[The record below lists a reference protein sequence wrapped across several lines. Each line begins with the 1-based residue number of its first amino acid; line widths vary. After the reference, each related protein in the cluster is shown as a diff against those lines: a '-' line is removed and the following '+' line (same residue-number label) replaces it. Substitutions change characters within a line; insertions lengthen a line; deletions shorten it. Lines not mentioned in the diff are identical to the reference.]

1 MNKINFSWTNR
12 IGIGVMTGTSCDGI
26 DLSAVQ
32 FSDKN
37 HNEFNVIISKS
48 YKYPHEIKEY
58 VKKVAYEK
66 VSVSELSQL
75 NYYIAEI
82 YSDAIIN
89 FINERLNIQP
99 DFVAVHG
106 QTIWHNPQ
114 KEEFIGKMVSSSY
127 QAINISALSK
137 KIGLPV
143 VGDFRAGD
151 LALGGQGAPLVP
163 IFDYYTFKSDE
174 KSRACVNIGGIANIT
189 FLPKKCS
196 INDVVAFDCGPGN
209 ALIDAYTMEYY
220 NQIYDENGKLAES
233 GLFNKELFY
242 NLIENDEFQKLNP
255 PKSTGKEYYNLK
267 FIKEALNL
275 IPHEVSHSDVL
286 NTLTHYTAYT
296 IANCIKKYLNSGSE
310 VILSGGGVRN
320 NFLIHCLDNYLR
332 GFTINS
338 TEQYE
343 IDPDFKEAIA
353 FAFLG
358 NLFLSNEN
366 GNIPSATGAA
376 KETILG
382 TLAL

>member
-1 MNKINFSWTNR
+1 MKKINFEWTNK

-32 FSDKN
+32 FTDKG
-37 HNEFNVIISKS
+37 HNEFNVIVSM
-48 YKYPHEIKEY
+48 YYNYPPELKEY
-58 VKKVAYEK
+58 VKKISTEK
-66 VSVSELSQL
+66 ISVKELSQF

-82 YSDAIIN
+82 YSNAISN
-89 FINERLNIQP
+89 FINEHLNIQP

-114 KEEFIGKMVSSSY
+114 PDEFMGKLLASTY
-127 QAINISALSK
+127 QAMNISALSK
-137 KIGLPV
+137 KIGIPV

-151 LALGGQGAPLVP
+151 IALGGQGAPLVP
-163 IFDYYTFKSDE
+163 IFDYYTFKSND
-174 KSRACVNIGGIANIT
+174 KSRACVNIGGIANVT

-209 ALIDAYTMEYY
+209 ALMDAYTMEKF
-220 NQIYDENGKLAES
+220 NRTYDQNGKLAEN

-242 NLIENDEFQKLNP
+242 NLIENDEFLKLEP
-255 PKSTGKEYYNLK
+255 PKSTGKEYYNFK
-267 FIKEALNL
+267 FIQESLDL
-275 IPHEVSHSDVL
+275 IPHEVNPNDVL

-296 IANCIKKYLNSGSE
+296 IANCIKKYMDSGCE
-310 VILSGGGVRN
+310 VIISGGGVRN
-320 NFLIHCLDNYLR
+320 QYLLHCLENYLR

-343 IDPDFKEAIA
+343 INPDFKEAIA

-358 NLFLSNEN
+358 YLFLINET

-376 KETILG
+376 NETILG